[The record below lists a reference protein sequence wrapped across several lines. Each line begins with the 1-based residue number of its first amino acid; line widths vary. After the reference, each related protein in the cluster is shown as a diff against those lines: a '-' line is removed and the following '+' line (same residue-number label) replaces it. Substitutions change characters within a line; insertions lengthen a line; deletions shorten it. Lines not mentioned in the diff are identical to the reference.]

1 MNIRTYA
8 DSGRISLK
16 TIKKVAIEH
25 LLSGNKVFC
34 EKALEELKIAAK
46 KEHGEIMH
54 VYDLLTELNTGNH
67 SKEHIQKQLIK
78 NNIKYRVR

>member
-25 LLSGNKVFC
+25 LLSGNKAFC

-46 KEHGEIMH
+46 KEHAEIMGT
-54 VYDLLTELNTGNH
+54 YDLLTKLNTGNH
-67 SKEHIQKQLIK
+67 SKEHLQKQLIK
-78 NNIKYRVR
+78 NNIKYRT

>member
-8 DSGRISLK
+8 DSGRISIK

-25 LLSGNKVFC
+25 LLAGNKTFC
-34 EKALEELKIAAK
+34 DKALEELKIAAK
-46 KEHGEIMH
+46 KEHAEIMNA
-54 VYDLLTELNTGNH
+54 YDLLIALNAGNH

-78 NNIKYRVR
+78 NNIKYRTR